1 MNLRIESGQ
10 GLSEA
15 GATDRLDRQ
24 ERIGEMDRAIV
35 SPGGADKA
43 AQFGSELG
51 KAIGEIDKLQ
61 NVADTQAD
69 AVARGAGNLHEM
81 ALSLEKA
88 DVAMRLAMRVRNKLV
103 DTYNE
108 IMRMGI

>member
-1 MNLRIESGQ
+1 VSLRIDSTQLIADSG
-10 GLSEA
+10 GS
-15 GATDRLDRQ
+15 DR
-24 ERIGEMDRAIV
+24 MDRTIEN
-35 SPGGADKA
+35 GGAGKA
-43 AQFGSELG
+43 QQFGSELS
-51 KAIGEIDKLQ
+51 KAISEIDKLQ
-61 NVADTQAD
+61 TVADKQAD
-69 AVARGAGNLHEM
+69 AVARGAGNIHEM

>member
-10 GLSEA
+10 GLAEA
-15 GATDRLDRQ
+15 GGMNQIDR
-24 ERIGEMDRAIV
+24 MDRAIIN
-35 SPGGADKA
+35 PGGADKS

-69 AVARGAGNLHEM
+69 SVARGAGNIHEM
-81 ALSLEKA
+81 ALALEKA

>member
-1 MNLRIESGQ
+1 VGLTIDTGLLRSDVGTI
-10 GLSEA
+10 
-15 GATDRLDRQ
+15 DRLDRT
-24 ERIGEMDRAIV
+24 IDMP
-35 SPGGADKA
+35 STPKA
-43 AQFGSELG
+43 QPFVSELG

-61 NVADTQAD
+61 NVADAQAD
-69 AVARGAGNLHEM
+69 AVARGAGNIHEM
-81 ALSLEKA
+81 ALALEKA

>member
-1 MNLRIESGQ
+1 VSLQIDSSQVRVGDTV
-10 GLSEA
+10 A
-15 GATDRLDRQ
+15 VDRLDRKL
-24 ERIGEMDRAIV
+24 DV
-35 SPGGADKA
+35 PGGAA
-43 AQFGSELG
+43 ADSFKSELG

-61 NVADTQAD
+61 TEADVQAD
-69 AVARGAGNLHEM
+69 AVAHGAGNLHEM

>member
-1 MNLRIESGQ
+1 VNLRIDT
-10 GLSEA
+10 GLSTSDA
-15 GATDRLDRQ
+15 RTIDRLDRT
-24 ERIGEMDRAIV
+24 IDTP
-35 SPGGADKA
+35 STSKA
-43 AQFGSELG
+43 QPFVSELG

-61 NVADTQAD
+61 NVADVQAD
-69 AVARGAGNLHEM
+69 AVARGAGNIHEM
-81 ALSLEKA
+81 ALALEKA

>member
-15 GATDRLDRQ
+15 GAANRVDR
-24 ERIGEMDRAIV
+24 MDRAIV
-35 SPGGADKA
+35 NPGGADKA

-69 AVARGAGNLHEM
+69 AVARGAGNIHEM

>member
-1 MNLRIESGQ
+1 MNLRIDNGQ
-10 GLSEA
+10 ALSEA
-15 GATDRLDRQ
+15 GRIDR
-24 ERIGEMDRAIV
+24 MDRAIEN
-35 SPGGADKA
+35 PGTNKTE
-43 AQFGSELG
+43 QFGSELG

-61 NVADTQAD
+61 GAADTQVD
-69 AVARGAGNLHEM
+69 AVARGAGNIHEM
-81 ALSLEKA
+81 ALALEKA

>member
-1 MNLRIESGQ
+1 MNLHIENSQ
-10 GLSEA
+10 SLSEA
-15 GATDRLDRQ
+15 GTVDR
-24 ERIGEMDRAIV
+24 MDRTFENP
-35 SPGGADKA
+35 SADKA
-43 AQFGSELG
+43 ARFDGELG

-61 NVADTQAD
+61 NLADTQAD
-69 AVARGAGNLHEM
+69 AVARGAGNIHEM
-81 ALSLEKA
+81 ALALEKA

>member
-1 MNLRIESGQ
+1 MNLRIDNAQVTSQIG
-10 GLSEA
+10 SI
-15 GATDRLDRQ
+15 DRLDRTL
-24 ERIGEMDRAIV
+24 DA
-35 SPGGADKA
+35 PAGASTDA
-43 AQFGSELG
+43 FTSELG

-61 NVADTQAD
+61 TTADAQAD
-69 AVARGAGNLHEM
+69 AVAHGAGNIHEM
-81 ALSLEKA
+81 ALALEKA

>member
-15 GATDRLDRQ
+15 GATDRLGQIDR
-24 ERIGEMDRAIV
+24 MDRAIV
-35 SPGGADKA
+35 TPGSDKTSP
-43 AQFGSELG
+43 FGSELG

-61 NVADTQAD
+61 NAADTQAD
-69 AVARGAGNLHEM
+69 AVARGAGNIHEM
-81 ALSLEKA
+81 ALALEKA

>member
-15 GATDRLDRQ
+15 GAIGQMDR
-24 ERIGEMDRAIV
+24 MDRAIV
-35 SPGGADKA
+35 NPGGADKA

-69 AVARGAGNLHEM
+69 AVARGAGNIHEM

>member
-1 MNLRIESGQ
+1 VNLRIESGQ
-10 GLSEA
+10 GLAEA
-15 GATDRLDRQ
+15 GGMNQIDR
-24 ERIGEMDRAIV
+24 MDRAIIN
-35 SPGGADKA
+35 PGGADKS

-69 AVARGAGNLHEM
+69 SVARGAGNIHEM
-81 ALSLEKA
+81 ALALEKA
-88 DVAMRLAMRVRNKLV
+88 DVAMRLAMRVRTKLV

>member
-1 MNLRIESGQ
+1 MNLRIDNSQIRATEGGQ
-10 GLSEA
+10 TRGI
-15 GATDRLDRQ
+15 DRLDRTL
-24 ERIGEMDRAIV
+24 DA
-35 SPGGADKA
+35 PGSAGADGFK
-43 AQFGSELG
+43 SELG

-61 NVADTQAD
+61 TTADAQAD
-69 AVARGAGNLHEM
+69 AVAHGAGNIHEM

>member
-15 GATDRLDRQ
+15 GVTDRIDR
-24 ERIGEMDRAIV
+24 MDRAV
-35 SPGGADKA
+35 VGPGADKS

-51 KAIGEIDKLQ
+51 KAIGEIDKIQ
-61 NVADTQAD
+61 TVADTQAD
-69 AVARGAGNLHEM
+69 AVARGAGNIHEM
-81 ALSLEKA
+81 ALALEKA

>member
-1 MNLRIESGQ
+1 MNLRIDSSQ
-10 GLSEA
+10 ALSEA
-15 GATDRLDRQ
+15 GRIDR
-24 ERIGEMDRAIV
+24 MDRAIE
-35 SPGGADKA
+35 SPGMDKS

-61 NVADTQAD
+61 NVADAQAD
-69 AVARGAGNLHEM
+69 SVARGGGNIHEM
-81 ALSLEKA
+81 ALALEKA
-88 DVAMRLAMRVRNKLV
+88 DISMRLAMRVRNKLV